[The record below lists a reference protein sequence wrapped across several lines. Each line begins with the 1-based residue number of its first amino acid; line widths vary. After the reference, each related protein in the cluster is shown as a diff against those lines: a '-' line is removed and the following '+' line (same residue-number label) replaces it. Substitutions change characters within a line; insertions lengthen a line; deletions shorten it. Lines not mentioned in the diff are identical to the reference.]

1 MREILSDDE
10 QGNAED
16 VAAFHVFRHNY
27 GTWMQLYAGLD
38 DIGLTRT
45 GAMSALWILF
55 GVPALRPPVLGWA
68 LVGTEHA
75 ELSIDLCC
83 RLKHPKRIPGLTA
96 EARRAALLPTPK
108 RAGDVRSKKKVR

>member
-1 MREILSDDE
+1 MR
-10 QGNAED
+10 
-16 VAAFHVFRHNY
+16 
-27 GTWMQLYAGLD
+27 LYAGLD

-83 RLKHPKRIPGLTA
+83 RLKHPKRITGLTA
-96 EARRAALLPTPK
+96 EGAPLLPTPK